1 VSATWAPLSAA
12 YRARKLLHLET
23 RIDIDPIT
31 GEASK
36 MTTLLFPRFHQW
48 ELVTNLLATVSEEGS
63 GHRYLA
69 MHSAGSGKTNSI
81 AWTAHGLATLFDQHN
96 EKVFDTVIMVTDR
109 TVLDDQLQTAIK
121 QIEGVDGTVA
131 TINFEQVRNAG
142 TGSKSGLLAA
152 ELLAGKLIVIVT
164 MQTFPFAL
172 QAIRD
177 NKGLAGQRFAIIADE
192 AHSSQTGR
200 TSQQLRAVRPGH
212 LHAVAGADDVV
223 QPVTDAS
230 APTRETRRDSSPSG
244 RGALQIE

>member
-1 VSATWAPLSAA
+1 LSAA

-109 TVLDDQLQTAIK
+109 TVLDDQLQTAISRPRASTALSRRSTSNRS
-121 QIEGVDGTVA
+121 ETPGPDPSP
-131 TINFEQVRNAG
+131 
-142 TGSKSGLLAA
+142 GSWPLSCSPG
-152 ELLAGKLIVIVT
+152 
-164 MQTFPFAL
+164 
-172 QAIRD
+172 
-177 NKGLAGQRFAIIADE
+177 
-192 AHSSQTGR
+192 SS
-200 TSQQLRAVRPGH
+200 S
-212 LHAVAGADDVV
+212 
-223 QPVTDAS
+223 
-230 APTRETRRDSSPSG
+230 
-244 RGALQIE
+244 